1 MQVFQQLACGGP
13 EGSYFV
19 LSLPLCVQLC
29 PKEIAVN
36 EPDVL
41 QDLGLAGGSV
51 VADVAAGV
59 RPDGRVR
66 GHANDL
72 KLEIVFLCLTDSLT
86 TIHLL
91 FFFVYLIC

>member
-1 MQVFQQLACGGP
+1 
-13 EGSYFV
+13 
-19 LSLPLCVQLC
+19 VQLC
-29 PKEIAVN
+29 PEAIAMN

-66 GHANDL
+66 CHANDL
-72 KLEIVFLCLTDSLT
+72 KLEIIFLCLTDLLI
-86 TIHLL
+86 TIQLL
-91 FFFVYLIC
+91 FFFA

>member
-1 MQVFQQLACGGP
+1 M
-13 EGSYFV
+13 SY
-19 LSLPLCVQLC
+19 
-29 PKEIAVN
+29 KEIAIN

-72 KLEIVFLCLTDSLT
+72 KLEIFSL
-86 TIHLL
+86 
-91 FFFVYLIC
+91 FN

>member
-1 MQVFQQLACGGP
+1 M
-13 EGSYFV
+13 SY
-19 LSLPLCVQLC
+19 
-29 PKEIAVN
+29 KEIATN

>member
-1 MQVFQQLACGGP
+1 M
-13 EGSYFV
+13 SY
-19 LSLPLCVQLC
+19 
-29 PKEIAVN
+29 KEIAIN

-51 VADVAAGV
+51 VADVAAGI

-72 KLEIVFLCLTDSLT
+72 KLEIFSL
-86 TIHLL
+86 
-91 FFFVYLIC
+91 FN